1 MLKIFNHTKMKKNIV
16 LMYSILLVA
25 LMISACKKDD
35 EGDGTKAVFSY
46 VADGYK
52 VNFTNF
58 STNSTEFL
66 WDFGDGSNETSNKK
80 SPQHIFKS
88 KGNFLVSLTAKSGD
102 ITSTFID
109 TVSVVGPN
117 IKIDGDFTDWE
128 YVGYSHT
135 NAAGTGGNL
144 LAIKTFASPT
154 QLNFYLEGGAN
165 MKMEILDLYLDADN
179 NTATGFSTWQYP
191 AGSGA
196 EFLFEGSFV
205 GGWGDMYAHS
215 GPPAGFNFTPV
226 STFAEE
232 LSYSAIK
239 SVSGKKVV
247 EFSIKKSKLGVLKNF
262 VNYSITELTSGW
274 ADVGSLP
281 VSQTPAS
288 TYGKIQL

>member
-1 MLKIFNHTKMKKNIV
+1 MKKNIV
-16 LMYSILLVA
+16 LMYSLLAAV
-25 LMISACKKDD
+25 LVIGACKKGED
-35 EGDGTKAVFSY
+35 EGSGTKAVFSY

-58 STNSTEFL
+58 STNSTEFM
-66 WDFGDGSNETSNKK
+66 WDFGDGSNETSTKK

-88 KGNFLVSLTAKSGD
+88 KGNFLVSLTTKNGD
-102 ITSTFID
+102 LTSQFID
-109 TVSVVGPN
+109 TVSIVGPN

-128 YVGYSHT
+128 YVGYTFT
-135 NAAGTGGNL
+135 NEAGKGGNL
-144 LAIKTFASPT
+144 QAIKTFASST
-154 QLNFYLEGGAN
+154 AINFYLEGTAD

-215 GPPAGFNFTPV
+215 GPPAGFNFTPI
-226 STFAEE
+226 SSFAEE
-232 LSYSAIK
+232 LSYSTIK
-239 SVSGKKVV
+239 TVSGKKVI
-247 EFSIKKSKLGVLKNF
+247 EFSIKRNKLGALKNF
-262 VNYSITELTSGW
+262 VNFSITELTSGW

-281 VSQTPAS
+281 VSQTPTS
-288 TYGKIQL
+288 TYGKIPL

>member
-1 MLKIFNHTKMKKNIV
+1 MKKNIV
-16 LMYSILLVA
+16 LMYSLLAAV
-25 LMISACKKDD
+25 LVIGACKKGED
-35 EGDGTKAVFSY
+35 EGSGTKAVFSY

-58 STNSTEFL
+58 STNSTEYM
-66 WDFGDGSNETSNKK
+66 WDFGDGSNETSTKK

-88 KGNFLVSLTAKSGD
+88 KGNFLVSLTTKNGD
-102 ITSTFID
+102 LTSQFID
-109 TVSVVGPN
+109 TVTIVGPN

-128 YVGYSHT
+128 YVGYTFT
-135 NAAGTGGNL
+135 NEAGKGGNL
-144 LAIKTFASPT
+144 LAIKTFASST
-154 QLNFYLEGGAN
+154 AINFYLEGTAD

-215 GPPAGFNFTPV
+215 GPPAGFNFTPI
-226 STFAEE
+226 SSFAEE
-232 LSYSAIK
+232 LSYSTIK
-239 SVSGKKVV
+239 TVSGKKVI
-247 EFSIKKSKLGVLKNF
+247 EFSIKRNKLGTLKNF
-262 VNYSITELTSGW
+262 VNFSITELTSGW

-281 VSQTPAS
+281 VSQTPTS
-288 TYGKIQL
+288 TYGKIPL

>member
-1 MLKIFNHTKMKKNIV
+1 MKNHIV
-16 LMYSILLVA
+16 LMYCILIA
-25 LMISACKKDD
+25 LLSSSACKKDD
-35 EGDGTKAVFSY
+35 EGSGTKAVFSY

-58 STNSTEFL
+58 STNATEFA
-66 WDFGDGSNETSNKK
+66 WDFGDGSNESSNKK

-88 KGNFLVSLTAKSGD
+88 RGNFLVSLTAKSGSL
-102 ITSTFID
+102 TSTFTD

-128 YVGYSHT
+128 YVSYSHT
-135 NAAGTGGNL
+135 NTPGTGGNFQ
-144 LAIKTFASPT
+144 AIKTFASPT
-154 QLNFYLEGGAN
+154 HLNFYLEGGAD

-179 NTATGFSTWQYP
+179 NAATGFSTWQYP

-205 GGWGDMYAHS
+205 GGWGDMYVHS
-215 GPPAGFNFTPV
+215 GPPAGFNFSPV
-226 STFAEE
+226 SSFANE

-239 SVSGKKVV
+239 TVSGKKVI
-247 EFSIKKSKLGVLKNF
+247 EFSIKKEKLGTIRNF

-274 ADVGSLP
+274 ADVGSIPL
-281 VSQTPAS
+281 SQTPAS
-288 TYGKIQL
+288 AYGKIQL

>member
-1 MLKIFNHTKMKKNIV
+1 MKNSIV
-16 LMYSILLVA
+16 LVYCILIA
-25 LMISACKKDD
+25 LLTSSACKKDD
-35 EGDGTKAVFSY
+35 EGSGTKAVFSY

-58 STNSTEFL
+58 STNATEFV
-66 WDFGDGSNETSNKK
+66 WDFGDGSNESSNKK

-88 KGNFLVSLTAKSGD
+88 KGNFLVSLTAKSGSL
-102 ITSTFID
+102 TSTFID

-128 YVGYSHT
+128 YVSYSHT
-135 NAAGTGGNL
+135 NAPGTGGNL
-144 LAIKTFASPT
+144 QAIKTFASPT
-154 QLNFYLEGGAN
+154 HLNFYLEGGAD

-205 GGWGDMYAHS
+205 GGWGDMYVHS
-215 GPPAGFNFTPV
+215 GPAAAFNFSPV
-226 STFAEE
+226 SSFANE

-239 SVSGKKVV
+239 TVSGKKVI
-247 EFSIKKSKLGVLKNF
+247 EFSIKKEKLGAIRNF

-274 ADVGSLP
+274 TDVGSIP

-288 TYGKIQL
+288 AYGKIQL

>member
-1 MLKIFNHTKMKKNIV
+1 MKNIIT
-16 LMYSILLVA
+16 LIYSILTAIL
-25 LMISACKKDD
+25 LISACKKEDG
-35 EGDGTKAVFSY
+35 EGSGTKAVFSY

-58 STNSTEFL
+58 STNSTEYL
-66 WDFGDGSNETSNKK
+66 WDFGDGSNETSTKN

-88 KGNFLVSLTAKSGD
+88 KGNFLVSLTTKNGSA
-102 ITSTFID
+102 TSTFID
-109 TVSVVGPN
+109 TVSIVGPN

-128 YVGYSHT
+128 YVGYTYT

-144 LAIKTFASPT
+144 QSIKTFASAT
-154 QLNFYLEGGAN
+154 HLNFYLEGGPD
-165 MKMEILDLYLDADN
+165 MKMEIIDLYLDADN

-205 GGWGDMYAHS
+205 GGWGDMYVHS
-215 GPPAGFNFTPV
+215 GPPAGFNFSPI
-226 STFAEE
+226 SSFAEE
-232 LSYSAIK
+232 LSYSTIK
-239 SVSGKKVV
+239 TVAGKKVI
-247 EFSIKKSKLGVLKNF
+247 EFSIKKDKLGTLRNF
-262 VNYSITELTSGW
+262 VNFSITELTSGW

-281 VSQTPAS
+281 VSQTPES